1 MEGLA
6 VVNLIWLIMLLA
18 GIIVAGLNG
27 HIEIVTSASLEAAQT
42 AVTLAFEL
50 IGLMAMW
57 LGLLKIAEEA
67 GLVALLARLLRPF
80 TRYLFPEIPRDHPA
94 IGSIIMNLSANILG
108 LGNAATPFGLKAMQ
122 ELQTLNPR
130 SGEATPAMCTFL
142 GLNTGCLT
150 LIPATIIGI
159 RAAASSSDP
168 TVIVGPTIL
177 ATGFSMVVAIAGDRL
192 FRRLYNGRR
201 G

>member
-1 MEGLA
+1 M
-6 VVNLIWLIMLLA
+6 VNLIWLLMLLA
-18 GIIVAGLNG
+18 GIVVAGING
-27 HIEIVTSASLEAAQT
+27 HIEIVTEASLEAAQT

-57 LGLLKIAEEA
+57 LGLLKIAEDA
-67 GLVALLARLLRPF
+67 GLVALLAHILCPF

-94 IGSIIMNLSANILG
+94 IGSIIMNMSANILG

-122 ELQTLNPR
+122 ELQTLNSRPD
-130 SGEATPAMCTFL
+130 EATPAMCTFL

-159 RAAASSSDP
+159 RAAAGSTDP
-168 TVIVGPTIL
+168 TIIVAPTIL
-177 ATGFSMVVAIAGDRL
+177 ATGFSMVMAVMFDRL
-192 FRRLYNGRR
+192 FRRLYGGRR